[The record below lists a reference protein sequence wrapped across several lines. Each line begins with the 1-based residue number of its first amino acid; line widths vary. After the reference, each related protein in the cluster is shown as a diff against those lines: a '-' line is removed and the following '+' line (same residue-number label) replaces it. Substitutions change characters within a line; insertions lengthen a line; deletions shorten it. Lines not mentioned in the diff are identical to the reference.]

1 MYIYWIL
8 YSVHALLSAD
18 DWMSMN
24 IIMLAA
30 IGIKIYNFRT
40 WTNYSFYFF
49 FSSESNKLLPIM
61 HVTYSC
67 SLEKYDLMHS
77 SHSAPFAR
85 FAFASASSWLD
96 SGFLLLSDLFFA
108 YNTFF
113 LSLSIALCIY
123 HFATLIFYWWI
134 FFLPCRGKKY
144 FCCRTF
150 RMNIIFE
157 ALCMLRGTDREH
169 MCASTYV
176 YVMQS
181 EIYWNKIER
190 ERESGNK
197 RKQSIE
203 MKFRW

>member
-1 MYIYWIL
+1 
-8 YSVHALLSAD
+8 
-18 DWMSMN
+18 
-24 IIMLAA
+24 
-30 IGIKIYNFRT
+30 
-40 WTNYSFYFF
+40 
-49 FSSESNKLLPIM
+49 M
-61 HVTYSC
+61 HVTCSC
-67 SLEKYDLMHS
+67 SRKIWFNAFLTLRPS
-77 SHSAPFAR
+77 CW
-85 FAFASASSWLD
+85 FAFRRPFPLNSD
-96 SGFLLLSDLFFA
+96 SGFLLLRVTSFSA
-108 YNTFF
+108 YNPIFF
-113 LSLSIALCIY
+113 SFFRSFAVCIH

-134 FFLPCRGKKY
+134 SFLPCREKKY